1 MRLRSVGMGA
11 FAAMLVLGMPLAA
24 WSATST
30 TPALHWDDQAPA
42 RPQRVDL
49 PVALANGQLR
59 NAVVR
64 LDQGRAAPRGVT
76 VRDGEVLV
84 EIEVSGNAAE
94 VRRTVAG
101 LGGEVTGSVGN
112 VLVEAYVPYNQ
123 LVALEQSRGVQYIRP
138 PLRANEPLAPARS
151 TAAAA
156 AIPGEEVVK
165 TNASAWHAAGFK
177 GAGVK
182 VGIVDFFDQGAW
194 DAALASGDVPAPAG
208 TFCQESGVDCSA
220 TMFATGDK
228 HGVAVAEIVHEMAP
242 DAQIYLATADTTADL
257 QAAVNYFFAQGV
269 DIVARPLTAQ
279 YDGPGNGTG
288 PLAGVIADAVAKG
301 MTWFNSAGN
310 TAGSDAQP
318 GSYWRG
324 LWADADNDGWL
335 DFAPGDELLAFRCGF
350 IYGFRWSDWG
360 ANRTDYDIFIYDS
373 TMTLVWQ
380 GIANQAAGADPIE
393 YAQCPTPNATF
404 YLAVHKASDGN
415 GTGND
420 TLEFMTNGTGLEY
433 WQNPYSASASGV
445 DLNSAGALAV
455 GAIEPWNGTTIAP
468 YSSQGPT
475 NDNRTKPDLAA
486 ASCVST
492 LSFAPSCFNG
502 TSAATAV
509 AAGAAALVK
518 GAGLAT
524 TPAQLRTWL
533 LANAT
538 TDRGPAGDDNVYGAG
553 ELILPAPPSGGSSRN
568 MAAAD
573 SADFDGDGKTD
584 LGALYRTSSPGEA
597 LWFSMASGGG
607 SPFQILF
614 GASADIPVP
623 GDYDGDGKT
632 DAVVYRPSTGL
643 WFGATTGAAVTAI
656 QLALGQPGDIPIPGD
671 YDGDGKTDP
680 AIWRPST
687 GLFFAMLSGGGVKSA
702 TLGAATDVPVPR
714 DYDGD
719 GKTDFA
725 VYRPPGTLAQGLWTA
740 QLSGGGVYE
749 LQLGAP
755 GDIPV
760 PGDYNGDG
768 RAEAAIFRPSTG
780 LWYGPFNGAA
790 GALQLI
796 LGGPGDVPIPGY
808 YDGDSKMDPA
818 YYRKASA
825 LWFSVDSAG
834 GINRV
839 DVLGVPTDIPVQ
851 KRPTLT
857 GGL

>member
-1 MRLRSVGMGA
+1 MGA
-11 FAAMLVLGMPLAA
+11 SAIAVVLALPLAA
-24 WSATST
+24 SSATHRWA
-30 TPALHWDDQAPA
+30 ALHSVEQAPA
-42 RPQRVDL
+42 QTQRAQST
-49 PVALANGQLR
+49 VALANGRLR
-59 NAVVR
+59 DIVDR
-64 LDQGRAAPRGVT
+64 LAHGRRAPAGVT
-76 VRDGEVLV
+76 VRGDKVLV
-84 EIEVSGNAAE
+84 EIAVSGNAAE
-94 VRRTVAG
+94 VRRTVAD
-101 LGGEVTGSVGN
+101 LGGDVTGSVGN
-112 VLVEAYVPYNQ
+112 VLVEGYVPYDQ
-123 LVALEQSRGVQYIRP
+123 LVSLEASRGVRYVRP
-138 PLRANEPLAPARS
+138 PLKANEPVAPVRAS
-151 TAAAA
+151 AAAA
-156 AIPGEEVVK
+156 AIPGEEIVK
-165 TNASAWHAAGFK
+165 TNAAAWHTAGFE

-182 VGIVDFFDQGAW
+182 VAIVDFFDQGAW

-208 TFCQESGVDCSA
+208 TFCRETGVDCSA
-220 TMFATGDK
+220 TMFASGDK

-288 PLAGVIADAVAKG
+288 PLAGVIADAVSKG

-324 LWADADNDGWL
+324 LWADADSDGWL
-335 DFAPGDELLAFRCGF
+335 DFAAGDEMLAFRCGF

-380 GIANQAAGADPIE
+380 GIANQSAGADPIE
-393 YAQCPTPNATF
+393 YAQCATPNATF

-415 GTGND
+415 GTATD

-433 WQNPYSASASGV
+433 WQNPYSASSSGV
-445 DLNSAGALAV
+445 DLNNAGALAV

-475 NDNRTKPDLAA
+475 NDNRTKPELVA

-492 LSFAPSCFNG
+492 LSFAPACFNG
-502 TSAATAV
+502 TSASTAV
-509 AAGAAALVK
+509 AAGAAALVQ
-518 GAGLAT
+518 GAGLAG
-524 TPAQLRTWL
+524 TPAQTRAWL

-538 TDRGPAGDDNVYGAG
+538 TDRGPVGPDNIYGAG
-553 ELILPAPPSGGSSRN
+553 ELILPAPPSGEPPPSRN
-568 MAAAD
+568 LAAAG
-573 SADFDGDGKTD
+573 SVDFDGDGKTD
-584 LGALYRTSSPGEA
+584 LGALYRPSSPGEA
-597 LWFSMASGGG
+597 LWFAMASGGG
-607 SPFQILF
+607 SPFQIFF
-614 GASADIPVP
+614 GASADVPLP
-623 GDYDGDGKT
+623 GDYDGDRKT
-632 DAVVYRPSTGL
+632 DAVVYRPTTGL
-643 WFGATTGAAVTAI
+643 WYGATTGAAATAV
-656 QLALGQPGDIPIPGD
+656 QMPLGQPGDIPIPGD

-702 TLGAATDVPVPR
+702 TLGAPTDVPVPR

-725 VYRPPGTLAQGLWTA
+725 IYRAAGKGEQGLWSA

-749 LQLGAP
+749 LHLGSP

-768 RAEAAIFRPSTG
+768 RAEGAIFRPSTG
-780 LWYGPFNGAA
+780 LWYGPYNGAA

-808 YDGDSKMDPA
+808 YDSDLKLDPA
-818 YYRKASA
+818 YYRKASG
-825 LWFSVDSAG
+825 LWFALDSG
-834 GINRV
+834 GGVSRV
-839 DVLGVPTDIPVQ
+839 DALGLPTDVPVQ
-851 KRPTLT
+851 KRPTLA